1 MFGVAV
7 AVSLVDV
14 VAPPVGDEPADF
26 FGRPRFLPEPS
37 PLVVALGFDADF
49 FPLADPDGRPRFFVD
64 VACLGGAAGAAT
76 TGALTTA
83 DPDGRPRFFFSDS
96 ATFSFS

>member
-1 MFGVAV
+1 LFGVAV
-7 AVSLVDV
+7 ADSLVDV

-37 PLVVALGFDADF
+37 PLVVAFGFDADF

-64 VACLGGAAGAAT
+64 VACLGAGAAT